1 VLQSLLLTA
10 LGGVLGVGGALLAS
24 QWQARE
30 ARRVRKEQEA
40 RDDRYRL
47 MNERIMSYRAFY
59 IAAGAARHV
68 IERQAQPQDIVR
80 ARDEMWEAF
89 TLVALIGDEKTWGQ
103 ARSMLRMVSAVAFE
117 GSPFNIDAWDELIR
131 SYIQVS
137 RLDLI
142 PTETVVSGLPGA
154 PS

>member
-10 LGGVLGVGGALLAS
+10 LGGVLGVGGALIAS

-47 MNERIMSYRAFY
+47 MNERIMAYRTFY
-59 IAAGAARHV
+59 IAAGSARHI
-68 IERQAQPQDIVR
+68 IERQAPAQEILQ
-80 ARDEMWEAF
+80 ARDTMWEAF
-89 TLVALIGDEKTWGQ
+89 TLVALIGDENTWDQ
-103 ARSMLRMVSAVAFE
+103 ARTMLRMVSAVTFE
-117 GSPFNIDAWDELIR
+117 GSPFNIDAWDKLIR
-131 SYIQVS
+131 SYIQAS

-142 PTETVVSGLPGA
+142 PAGTVFPDRL
-154 PS
+154 